1 MRFIDRLCPP
11 ALLYLVFV
19 TLSVGLDV
27 SFGLFLTA
35 AVKSIF
41 GVIVVVILDTFCSVD
56 LGIVSWAIVA
66 APFVITAAATA
77 ISMGLQLDARVAEHF
92 SLSPSPVN
100 DKSSIPK
107 SVISDDLPVSTSSQ

>member
-35 AVKSIF
+35 AVKAVL
-41 GVIVVVILDTFCSVD
+41 GLAVVVVLDTFCSVD
-56 LGIVSWAIVA
+56 LGIVSWFIVA
-66 APFVITAAATA
+66 APFVITALATA
-77 ISMGLQLDARVAEHF
+77 VSLGLQVDQRVAEHF
-92 SLSPSPVN
+92 SLSPAPVG

-107 SVISDDLPVSTSSQ
+107 SVVADDLPVSTTAQ